1 MVRFLVNL
9 SVLFGNGLAV
19 SIRSEDVSMSSDTSS
34 FEKPIFKLCPSCSQE
49 HNEAI
54 GLHES
59 WQVILHNKISLPN
72 FKNRILKCKCSL
84 FTVMLVV

>member
-54 GLHES
+54 GLHEA
-59 WQVILHNKISLPN
+59 WQVISLQN